1 MSKVSAPRHPHFFV
15 ETSLET
21 LQVNTAL
28 GNDNFLEDYE
38 FLGRVLG
45 KTMYESILV
54 DPQFS
59 LPFLNKIL
67 GKQNS
72 LDDLKNLDPEY
83 YKHLK
88 SLRYMSSNEI
98 SSLGLTF
105 ETTISS
111 SARYG
116 HSTIELI
123 PGGREIVVTKE
134 NVIQYIHLVSHQ
146 RMNVAGSRQTS
157 AFLSSAHIHSNSHGF
172 REIIPAP
179 WVRLFSAYEFQKL
192 ISGDDSVKGID
203 VAGMMSVMRY
213 SGGYHPSQPIMHWL
227 WEVVDEMTPE
237 QQRKFLRFMTS
248 CSRQP
253 LLGFN
258 SLVPVSYVVFP

>member
-1 MSKVSAPRHPHFFV
+1 MLRYEDLIKDAFLPSQHKQSDEGEMSKVSAPRHLDFFV

-123 PGGREIVVTKE
+123 PGGRDIVVTKGKYC
-134 NVIQYIHLVSHQ
+134 ID
-146 RMNVAGSRQTS
+146 
-157 AFLSSAHIHSNSHGF
+157 FL
-172 REIIPAP
+172 
-179 WVRLFSAYEFQKL
+179 L
-192 ISGDDSVKGID
+192 
-203 VAGMMSVMRY
+203 
-213 SGGYHPSQPIMHWL
+213 HPI
-227 WEVVDEMTPE
+227 
-237 QQRKFLRFMTS
+237 K
-248 CSRQP
+248 
-253 LLGFN
+253 
-258 SLVPVSYVVFP
+258 